1 MGTGYR
7 SRGPCKLTGPAS
19 TSAGPTMESTA
30 PLHTEGEILGPYV
43 LERLLGRG
51 AAAEVWQAVES
62 GELGFRKRQAL
73 KLLRPPPGEMEAQKK
88 ALINEA
94 RVCGHLKHPGV
105 VDVYRVGEHNGVIY
119 IAMEF
124 VDGPDLNTLLE
135 GLRRQK
141 IQIPISVCMDM
152 AIEITDALDH
162 AHTARGDDGKAL
174 QIIHRDLKPSN
185 ILVDRRGLLKIS
197 DWGLVKSALNLE
209 STTRGVVKGTPG
221 YIAPEVW
228 GGTRDFRPSIDLFA
242 VGAMLYEF
250 VVAERLFRGRNLARI
265 AEQVAR
271 RKPEDEAKR
280 VAERC
285 PELVPI
291 MENLLQRVP
300 GKRFQTAAELSKVL
314 RELRASLGGG
324 ERLKDFL
331 RETSQLVERMAPSVT
346 GTGRVKPRSGDTA
359 VSPPIPPPYQLPSD
373 APDSIDLMDK
383 EPKLN
388 LADSVREMDSI
399 VDGEVTVAPGGEPTV
414 APAEESAADLPPDPD
429 DSEPATDPSMI
440 AAPALAPKAGQPGFE
455 VLQTV
460 AMSPME
466 VSSFGHSDSIASSA
480 VPATR
485 AMPAQGSLSGQS
497 PQGPNYPEEAVETLP
512 PDGPARVPAPG
523 RASTSGVRKRKRKR
537 KRKRTGAARSRPA
550 RPLAPPPSKGPSKG
564 MILFVVGGLTLLAIG
579 IILVVLK

>member
-1 MGTGYR
+1 
-7 SRGPCKLTGPAS
+7 
-19 TSAGPTMESTA
+19 MESTA

-62 GELGFRKRQAL
+62 GDLGFRKRQAL

-228 GGTRDFRPSIDLFA
+228 GGTRDFRPSVDLFA

-271 RKPEDEAKR
+271 RKPEEEAKR

-285 PELVPI
+285 PELVPV

-300 GKRFQTAAELSKVL
+300 SKRFQTAAELSKVL

-331 RETSQLVERMAPSVT
+331 RETNHLVERMAPSVT
-346 GTGRVKPRSGDTA
+346 GTGRVKPQAGDTA
-359 VSPPIPPPYQLPSD
+359 VSPPVPPPYQLPSD
-373 APDSIDLMDK
+373 APDSIDLMAE
-383 EPKLN
+383 EPKFN

-399 VDGEVTVAPGGEPTV
+399 IDGEVTVAPGGEDTV
-414 APAEESAADLPPDPD
+414 APVEESPADLPPDPD
-429 DSEPATDPSMI
+429 DAEPVTDPSMT
-440 AAPALAPKAGQPGFE
+440 AAPALAPQAEAAKPAKPGFE
-455 VLQTV
+455 VPQTV
-460 AMSPME
+460 AMSPMDAG
-466 VSSFGHSDSIASSA
+466 SFGHGDSIASSA

-485 AMPAQGSLSGQS
+485 AMPARESMSGQS
-497 PQGPNYPEEAVETLP
+497 PLGPDYPEEAAETLP
-512 PDGPARVPAPG
+512 PDAPRNAG
-523 RASTSGVRKRKRKR
+523 VSGGTSTSGVRKRKRKR
-537 KRKRTGAARSRPA
+537 KRSGAARSRP
-550 RPLAPPPSKGPSKG
+550 RPLQPAPKPGPSKA

>member
-1 MGTGYR
+1 
-7 SRGPCKLTGPAS
+7 
-19 TSAGPTMESTA
+19 MESTV
-30 PLHTEGEILGPYV
+30 PLHSEGEVLGPYV

-51 AAAEVWQAVES
+51 AAAEVWQAVET
-62 GELGFRKRQAL
+62 GDLGFRKRQAL

-135 GLRRQK
+135 ALRRQK
-141 IQIPISVCMDM
+141 IEIPISVCLDM
-152 AIEITDALDH
+152 AIEISEALDH

-228 GGTRDFRPSIDLFA
+228 GGTRDFRPSVDLFA

-250 VVAERLFRGRNLARI
+250 VVGERLFQGRNLARI

-271 RKPEDEAKR
+271 RKPAAEASR
-280 VAERC
+280 VTARC
-285 PELVPI
+285 APLTPI
-291 MENLLQRVP
+291 VENLLQRVP
-300 GKRFQTAAELSKVL
+300 GKRFQTAQELSTEL
-314 RELRASLGGG
+314 RNLRASLGGG

-331 RETSQLVERMAPSVT
+331 RKTEHVVERIAPSVT
-346 GTGRVKPRSGDTA
+346 GTGRIRPAETA
-359 VSPPIPPPYQLPSD
+359 PAQEPVSVAPEPPSD
-373 APDSIDLMDK
+373 ETSERPF
-383 EPKLN
+383 N
-388 LADSVREMDSI
+388 LADSVREMNSI
-399 VDGEVTVAPGGEPTV
+399 MDGEPTV
-414 APAEESAADLPPDPD
+414 APDDNPADLPDDPD
-429 DSEPATDPSMI
+429 DVEPPTDPDMEPN
-440 AAPALAPKAGQPGFE
+440 AALAHQLEEPDTPVPPRPAPARPAFEAP
-455 VLQTV
+455 QTV
-460 AMSPME
+460 AMAPNAEASS
-466 VSSFGHSDSIASSA
+466 SSFVGRAADNLAA
-480 VPATR
+480 QGVPATR
-485 AMPAQGSLSGQS
+485 AMAPQESLSGVD
-497 PQGPNYPEEAVETLP
+497 YPEEAADTLP
-512 PDGPARVPAPG
+512 PDAP
-523 RASTSGVRKRKRKR
+523 SGVRDLPDSSGIRRRKKRRKK
-537 KRKRTGAARSRPA
+537 KRKRTTSPLTPPA
-550 RPLAPPPSKGPSKG
+550 PTGPSKG
-564 MILFVVGGLTLLAIG
+564 MILFVIGGLTLLAIG